1 MSWPTKVGHPIQ
13 LKGVS
18 FMSKYSTQFKLKV
31 VTEYLQGGGYLRVA
45 NLYGIHTTD
54 VRKWVLAYQLH
65 GPSSLNQR
73 TYQQYT
79 VQFKRLVVQHM
90 SAYQASPRKT
100 AAHFNI
106 ASPSTILAWRRLYN
120 QGGITALEPKP
131 KGRPAMPKRHEIQAL
146 LAKPSSELT
155 PDELL
160 RKLHYLEVEN
170 AYLKKLQALAQQKY
184 LASKNKPKSSLS

>member
-1 MSWPTKVGHPIQ
+1 
-13 LKGVS
+13 
-18 FMSKYSTQFKLKV
+18 MSKYSTQFKLKV
-31 VTEYLQGGGYLRVA
+31 VTEYLRSGGYLRVA
-45 NLYGIHTTD
+45 NSYDLNTTD
-54 VRKWVLAYQLH
+54 VRKWVLTYKLH
-65 GPSSLNQR
+65 GISGLQKR
-73 TYQQYT
+73 GYQQYT
-79 VQFKRLVVQHM
+79 PQFKLLVLEHI
-90 SAYQASPRKT
+90 SAYGASPRLA

-106 ASPSTILAWRRLYN
+106 ASPSTILVWQRLYN
-120 QGGITALEPKP
+120 KGGITALEPKP
-131 KGRPAMPKRHEIQAL
+131 KGRPSMPKRHEIQAL

>member
-1 MSWPTKVGHPIQ
+1 
-13 LKGVS
+13 
-18 FMSKYSTQFKLKV
+18 MSKYSTQFKLKV

-106 ASPSTILAWRRLYN
+106 ASPSTILVWRRLYN
-120 QGGITALEPKP
+120 EGGITALQSKP
-131 KGRPAMPKRHEIQAL
+131 QGRPPMSKRSEIQAL
-146 LAKPSSELT
+146 LAKPSEQLT
-155 PDELL
+155 HEELL
-160 RKLHYLEVEN
+160 LKAQYLEVEN
-170 AYLKKLQALAQQKY
+170 AYLKKLEALAQQKN
-184 LASKNKPKSSLS
+184 LASKSKPKSSLS